1 MFIKKKSKRFPSKSY
16 PIIMALELI
25 ERGCPNCGGVISSD
39 RLEKGLPCSKCLPK
53 PTEEKVCDALE
64 ELKTLKYL
72 KPFCD
77 TDKSLERFINFFE
90 KAVGAKPW
98 SLQRVW
104 AKRVFMN
111 QSFAIVAP
119 TGVGKTTFGLVMSL
133 FLKGRVLAIFPTRLL
148 AQQAGDRL
156 SELAQKVGVNKKILI
171 YQSKKNI
178 REQFLNGDWDILLGT
193 NMFLHKNFENLI
205 NFKFKL
211 IFIDDIDSFL
221 KRGKNVDYLFKLL
234 GFSGEEIKLALKEN
248 KTQRDYDRLARIRK
262 RKRDTV
268 LIVSSATLKPRG
280 KRAYLFRNL
289 LGFDVQ
295 KAITTLRNIVDVAE
309 PVKDL
314 EEALEKSVELIKKLG
329 KGGLVYLSVFYG
341 KDKVQEVKEFYR
353 KHGINAVSYLDYKP
367 EELYQILEKG
377 EFDVAVGI
385 SHITNPLVRGIDL
398 PHIIRYAVFLDP
410 PKHVFPTE
418 LTLSPPLLHGLLLT
432 LLNLF
437 EGDDRLKAIQYV
449 MYLKRYLTLREEQ
462 LDNYPRIKERV
473 EEIKNF
479 LENYLKDENFLKK
492 IKESEDISLVPKEG
506 KLYIVVGDA
515 NSYIQASGRTSRFIA
530 GGMTKGLSVVYYSDP
545 KAFYSLKKR
554 LALYYMTQEIEF
566 KRLSEVDLNKLIKEI
581 DEDRKRA
588 REILQGKGVAQIK
601 DLFKTTL
608 VIVESPN
615 KARTIAGFFGKPQ
628 MRLVEDSVAYEV
640 PLGDRLLVITASLGH
655 VLDLVT
661 DKGFFGVLDDTYPY
675 LPVYDTIKIC
685 RETHEQHT
693 EYEYLKKRCKGKI
706 EDKLEIIKG
715 VREVSYE
722 VDEVFIA
729 TDPDAEG
736 EKIGYDLYLLSKPF
750 NFNIKRAEFHEVT
763 PKAFREAIQNPR
775 EVDLNLVKAQL
786 VRRILDRWVG
796 FTLSHILWD
805 AFGKKWLSAGRV
817 QTPVLGWVIKRY
829 EESKEKKGEILLH
842 VNDFP
847 LKIEIEDLMFAKEI
861 FKDLELA
868 DISLS
873 NPQEEEKRPLPPYTT
888 DTVLEDAN
896 EKLHLSAHKTMKI
909 LQELFEAGYITYHRT
924 DSTRVSDAGKYLVAK
939 PYITKMFGEEYF
951 YPRSWGEGGAHE
963 CIRPTRPLEPKDLE
977 FMITAGIAEFE
988 DPENAL
994 KVYELI
1000 FKRFMASQMR
1010 PAKVITEEIILKL
1023 PYFEWKERV
1032 VTEVKEHGFDL
1043 MYPTFKVFPKKEKLE
1058 ITHKEFREVP
1068 KVYPYTQGTLIQEMK
1083 RRGLGRPS
1091 TYAQIVQTLLE
1102 RHYVVEEKGFL
1113 IPTDLGREVYEYLTK
1128 HFPEWT
1134 SEELTRKLE
1143 EAMDK
1148 IERGELDYMEVLKE
1162 VHRIKVL
1169 LKEEKAFKK

>member
-1 MFIKKKSKRFPSKSY
+1 
-16 PIIMALELI
+16 MALQLI

-53 PTEEKVCDALE
+53 HEEDKKVCE
-64 ELKTLKYL
+64 ELRELKKLKNL

-77 TDKSLERFINFFE
+77 TDKKLGDFIKFFE

-119 TGVGKTTFGLVMSL
+119 TGVGKTTFGLVMGL
-133 FLKGRVLAIFPTRLL
+133 FLKPRILMIFPTRLL

-156 SELAQKVGVNKKILI
+156 QELSEKLGIKKKILV
-171 YQSKKNI
+171 YKSNKKV

-205 NFKFKL
+205 NFKFRL

-234 GFSGEEIKLALKEN
+234 GFTDDEIKLALKEN
-248 KTQRDYDRLARIRK
+248 KTERDYDKLARIRK

-309 PVKDL
+309 EVKDL
-314 EEALEKSVELIKKLG
+314 NEALEKSVQLIKKLG

-341 KDKVQEVKEFYR
+341 KEKVEEVKEFYR
-353 KHGINAVSYLDYKP
+353 KNGINAISYLDYKP

-398 PHIIRYAVFLDP
+398 PHIIRYAIFLDP

-418 LTLSPPLLHGLLLT
+418 LSLNPPLLHSLLLT

-437 EGDDRLKAIQYV
+437 EGEDRLKALQYIT
-449 MYLKRYLTLREEQ
+449 YLKKYLTLKEEQ
-462 LDNYPRIKERV
+462 LENYPRVKERV

-479 LENYLKDENFLKK
+479 LEKYLKDEKFLKK
-492 IKESEDISLVPKEG
+492 IEESEDISLVPKEG

-530 GGMTKGLSVVYYSDP
+530 GGMTKGLSVLYYSDP

-554 LALYYMTQEIEF
+554 LSLYFMTQEVEF
-566 KRLSEVDLNKLIKEI
+566 KKLSEINLEEVIKQI
-581 DEDRKRA
+581 DEDRERA
-588 REILQGKGVAQIK
+588 KAILEGKGVIQIK

-608 VIVESPN
+608 VVVESPN
-615 KARTIAGFFGKPQ
+615 KARTIASFFGKPQ

-655 VLDLVT
+655 VLDLIT

-675 LPVYDTIKIC
+675 LPIYDTIKIC
-685 RETHEQHT
+685 KTTHEQHT
-693 EYEYLKKRCKGKI
+693 DYKYLKEHCKGKI

-715 VREVSYE
+715 IEEVGYE
-722 VDEVFIA
+722 VDEIFIA

-736 EKIGYDLYLLSKPF
+736 EKIGYDLYLLTKPF
-750 NFNIKRAEFHEVT
+750 NKNIKRAEFHEIT
-763 PKAFREAIQNPR
+763 PKAFKEAIENPR

-796 FTLSHILWD
+796 FTLSRILWKE
-805 AFGKKWLSAGRV
+805 FKKKWLSAGRV

-829 EESKEKKGEILLH
+829 EEAKQKKGEIILN
-842 VNDFP
+842 VNGYQV
-847 LKIEIEDLMFAKEI
+847 KIEIDDLRFAKEVY
-861 FKDLELA
+861 KDIDIA
-868 DISLS
+868 DIILE
-873 NPQEEEKRPLPPYTT
+873 NPREDEKRPLPPYTT
-888 DTVLEDAN
+888 DTILEEAN
-896 EKLHLSAHKTMKI
+896 EKLHLSAEKTMKI

-939 PYITKMFGEEYF
+939 PYITQKFGEDYF

-977 FMITAGIAEFE
+977 FMIIAGIVDFE
-988 DPENAL
+988 DKENTV

-1010 PAKVITEEIILKL
+1010 PTKVIKKDLIIKL
-1023 PYFEWKERV
+1023 PYWEWKEEV
-1032 VTEVKEHGFDL
+1032 ITQVKEHGFDL
-1043 MYPTFKVFPKKEKLE
+1043 MFPTFKVFPEKTPKIE
-1058 ITHKEFREVP
+1058 GKEFREVP
-1068 KVYPYTQGTLIQEMK
+1068 KAPLYTQGMLIQEMK
-1083 RRGLGRPS
+1083 RKGLGRPS
-1091 TYAQIVQTLLE
+1091 TYAQIVHTLLE
-1102 RHYVVEEKGFL
+1102 RKYVIEEKGRL
-1113 IPTDLGREVYEYLTK
+1113 IPTELGIEVYEFLTK
-1128 HFPEWT
+1128 NFPEWT

-1148 IERGELDYMEVLKE
+1148 IERGEIDYMEVLKE
-1162 VHRIKVL
+1162 VHRIKEL
-1169 LKEEKAFKK
+1169 LTQKV

>member
-1 MFIKKKSKRFPSKSY
+1 
-16 PIIMALELI
+16 MALELI

-53 PTEEKVCDALE
+53 PEEGKNVCSELE
-64 ELKTLKYL
+64 ELNTLKFL
-72 KPFCD
+72 KPFCE
-77 TDKSLERFINFFE
+77 TDRRLQEFINFFE
-90 KAVGAKPW
+90 RAVGAKPW
-98 SLQRVW
+98 SLQKVW

-133 FLKGRVLAIFPTRLL
+133 FIKPKVLMIFPTRLL

-156 SELAQKVGVNKKILI
+156 NELAQKVGINRKILVYKSTKKI
-171 YQSKKNI
+171 K
-178 REQFLNGDWDILLGT
+178 EQFLSGDWDILLGT
-193 NMFLHKNFENLI
+193 NMFLHKNFENLM

-221 KRGKNVDYLFKLL
+221 KRGKNVENLFKLL
-234 GFSGEEIKLALKEN
+234 GFTDEEIKLALKEE
-248 KTQRDYDRLARIRK
+248 KSQRDYDRLARIRK

-268 LIVSSATLKPRG
+268 LIVSSATLKPKG

-289 LGFDVQ
+289 LGFDIQ

-314 EEALEKSVELIKKLG
+314 EEALEKSVELIKKVG

-341 KDKVQEVKEFYR
+341 KDKVEEVVKYYR
-353 KHGINAVSYLDYKP
+353 EKGINAISYLDYKP
-367 EELYQILEKG
+367 EELYAILEKG

-418 LTLSPPLLHGLLLT
+418 LSLNPPLLHSLLLT

-437 EGDDRLKAIQYV
+437 EGDDRLKALQYIT
-449 MYLKRYLTLREEQ
+449 YLKRYLTLREEL
-462 LDNYPRIKERV
+462 LDQYPRVKERV
-473 EEIKNF
+473 QEIKDF
-479 LENYLKDENFLKK
+479 LEKFLKDEKFLEK
-492 IKESEDISLVPKEG
+492 IKNSEDISLVPKEG

-566 KRLSEVDLNKLIKEI
+566 KRLSEIDLDKLIKEI

-588 REILQGKGVAQIK
+588 RAILEGKGVVQIK

-608 VIVESPN
+608 VVVESPN
-615 KARTIAGFFGKPQ
+615 KARTIASFFGKPQ

-655 VLDLVT
+655 VLDLIT

-675 LPVYDTIKIC
+675 LPIYDTIKIC
-685 RETHEQHT
+685 RDTHEQHT
-693 EYEYLKKRCKGKI
+693 DYKYLRNRCRGKI

-715 VREVSYE
+715 IREVGYE

-736 EKIGYDLYLLSKPF
+736 EKIGYDLFLLTKPF
-750 NFNIKRAEFHEVT
+750 NGNIKRVEFHEVT
-763 PKAFREAIQNPR
+763 PKAFREAIENPR
-775 EVDLNLVKAQL
+775 NVDLNLVKAQL

-796 FTLSHILWD
+796 FTLSHILWEV
-805 AFGKKWLSAGRV
+805 FGKKWLSAGRV

-829 EESKEKKGEILLH
+829 EEAKQKKGEILL
-842 VNDFP
+842 
-847 LKIEIEDLMFAKEI
+847 KINEYPVKIDIEDLRFAKEV

-868 DISLS
+868 DILLE
-873 NPQEEEKRPLPPYTT
+873 NPREDEKRPLPPYTT
-888 DTVLEDAN
+888 DTILEDAN
-896 EKLHLSAHKTMKI
+896 AELHLSAPKTMKI
-909 LQELFEAGYITYHRT
+909 LQELFEGGYITYHRT

-939 PYITKMFGEEYF
+939 PYITQKFGEEYF

-963 CIRPTRPLEPKDLE
+963 CIRPTRPLEPKDLSY
-977 FMITAGIAEFE
+977 MIAAGIAEF
-988 DPENAL
+988 DYPEETL

-1010 PAKVITEEIILKL
+1010 PAKVKIEDLIIKL
-1023 PYFEWKERV
+1023 PYWEWKEPV
-1032 VTEVKEHGFDL
+1032 VVEVLQRGFDL
-1043 MYPTFKVFPKKEKLE
+1043 MFPTFKVFKTEGALK
-1058 ITHKEFREVP
+1058 ITEKEFREVP
-1068 KVYPYTQGTLIQEMK
+1068 KVPLYTQGSLIQEMK
-1083 RRGLGRPS
+1083 KRGLGRPS

-1102 RHYVVEEKGFL
+1102 RHYVVEEKGHL
-1113 IPTDLGREVYEYLTK
+1113 IPTELGIKVYNFLTEN
-1128 HFPEWT
+1128 FPEWT
-1134 SEELTRKLE
+1134 SEELTRELE

-1162 VHRIKVL
+1162 VHKIKKL
-1169 LKEEKAFKK
+1169 LKWKPKKKLKV

>member
-1 MFIKKKSKRFPSKSY
+1 
-16 PIIMALELI
+16 MALELI
-25 ERGCPNCGGVISSD
+25 ERGCPNCGGAISSD

-53 PTEEKVCDALE
+53 PEEDKEVCK
-64 ELKTLKYL
+64 ELADLNTLKLL

-77 TDKSLERFINFFE
+77 AEKRLEEFINFFE

-98 SLQRVW
+98 SLQKVW

-133 FLKGRVLAIFPTRLL
+133 FIEGKVLTIFPTRLL
-148 AQQAGDRL
+148 AQQAGDKL
-156 SELAQKVGVNKKILI
+156 SDLCQKVGVNKKILV
-171 YQSKKNI
+171 YKSTKKVK
-178 REQFLNGDWDILLGT
+178 EQFLSGDWDILIGT
-193 NMFLHKNFENLI
+193 NMFLHKNFNNLI

-221 KRGKNVDYLFKLL
+221 KKGKNVDNLFKLL
-234 GFSGEEIKLALKEN
+234 GFSEEEIRLALKEE
-248 KTQRDYDRLARIRK
+248 KTQRDYDKLARIRK
-262 RKRDTV
+262 KKRETV
-268 LIVSSATLKPRG
+268 LIVSSATLKPKG

-289 LGFDVQ
+289 LGFDIQ

-309 PVKDL
+309 SVRDL
-314 EEALEKSVELIKKLG
+314 EEALEKSVKLIKKVG

-341 KDKVQEVKEFYR
+341 KEKVEEVVNYYR
-353 KHGINAVSYLDYKP
+353 KKGINAISYLDYKP
-367 EELYQILEKG
+367 EELYTILEKG

-418 LTLSPPLLHGLLLT
+418 LTLNPALLHSLLLT

-437 EGDDRLKAIQYV
+437 GDDDRLKALQYIT
-449 MYLKRYLTLREEQ
+449 YLKRYLTLREEL
-462 LDNYPRIKERV
+462 LDQYPKVKERV
-473 EEIKNF
+473 QEIKDF
-479 LENYLKDENFLKK
+479 LEKFLRNPEFLEK
-492 IKESEDISLVPKEG
+492 IKNSEDISLVPKEG

-566 KRLSEVDLNKLIKEI
+566 KKLNEISLEELIKEI

-588 REILQGKGVAQIK
+588 RAVLEGKGIVQIR

-608 VIVESPN
+608 VVVESPN
-615 KARTIAGFFGKPQ
+615 KARTIASFFGKPQ
-628 MRLVEDSVAYEV
+628 MRLVEDSIAYEV

-655 VLDLVT
+655 ILDLIT

-675 LPVYDTIKIC
+675 LPIYDTIKIC
-685 RETHEQHT
+685 KDTHEQHT
-693 EYEYLKKRCKGKI
+693 DYKYLRSRCKGEI
-706 EDKLEIIKG
+706 EDKMEIIKG
-715 VREVSYE
+715 LREVGYE

-736 EKIGYDLYLLSKPF
+736 EKIGYDLYLLTKPF
-750 NFNIKRAEFHEVT
+750 NGNIKRMEFHEVT
-763 PKAFREAIQNPR
+763 PKAFREAIENPR
-775 EVDLNLVKAQL
+775 SVDINLVKAQL
-786 VRRILDRWVG
+786 VRRVLDRWVG

-805 AFGKKWLSAGRV
+805 VFGKKWLSAGRV

-829 EESKEKKGEILLH
+829 EKAKQKKGEILLK
-842 VNDFP
+842 VNDYP
-847 LKIEIEDLMFAKEI
+847 LRIEIENLKYAKQVFE
-861 FKDLELA
+861 DLELA
-868 DISLS
+868 DLLLE
-873 NPQEEEKRPLPPYTT
+873 NPREEEKRPLPPYTT
-888 DTVLEDAN
+888 DTILQDAN
-896 EKLHLSAHKTMKI
+896 AELHLSAPKTMKI
-909 LQELFEAGYITYHRT
+909 LQELFEGGYITYHRT

-939 PYITKMFGEEYF
+939 PYITQKFGEDYF

-963 CIRPTRPLEPKDLE
+963 CIRPTRPLEPKDLSY
-977 FMITAGIAEFE
+977 MIAAGLADFE
-988 DPENAL
+988 YPEETL

-1000 FKRFMASQMR
+1000 FRRFMASQMR
-1010 PAKVITEEIILKL
+1010 PAKVKLEDLIIRL
-1023 PYFEWKERV
+1023 PYWEWKETV
-1032 VTEVKEHGFDL
+1032 VVEVLQQGFDL
-1043 MYPTFKVFPKKEKLE
+1043 MFPTFKLFRAEGDLKILE
-1058 ITHKEFREVP
+1058 KEFREVP
-1068 KVYPYTQGTLIQEMK
+1068 KVPLFTQGSLIQEMK
-1083 RRGLGRPS
+1083 KRGLGRPS

-1102 RHYVVEEKGFL
+1102 RHYVVEEKGYLVPTELGIKVYSFL
-1113 IPTDLGREVYEYLTK
+1113 TEN
-1128 HFPEWT
+1128 FPEWT
-1134 SEELTRKLE
+1134 SEELTRELE

-1148 IERGELDYMEVLKE
+1148 IENGELDYMEVLKE
-1162 VHRIKVL
+1162 VHKIKEL
-1169 LKEEKAFKK
+1169 LKRKLKKKIDA